1 MADHLR
7 WMPDSVMN
15 PSPPE
20 PERRPPA
27 GRATTLPLPL
37 LAAVALLGLGAGAPP
52 GRATAAPIA
61 PRVELE
67 VAGLLPMG
75 EGRPSILVLRAK
87 GTRTIL
93 PVVVSAG
100 AARELGLTLAG
111 GADHPGV
118 LGRAIR
124 ALGATVRE
132 VELSS
137 TDETTLDG
145 ARIRLTQNGRPVEVT
160 ARPSESVALA
170 VSTRAPIVTRREV
183 LEQSGLTPD
192 DLARPHRRQAAEA
205 PPDVSL

>member
-1 MADHLR
+1 M
-7 WMPDSVMN
+7 V
-15 PSPPE
+15 
-20 PERRPPA
+20 
-27 GRATTLPLPL
+27 
-37 LAAVALLGLGAGAPP
+37 LLGLGAGAPP
-52 GRATAAPIA
+52 GRAAATPLA
-61 PRVELE
+61 ARVELE

-75 EGRPSILVLRAK
+75 EDKPSILVLRAK
-87 GTRTIL
+87 GTKTIL

-170 VSTRAPIVTRREV
+170 VSSRAPIVTRREV

-192 DLARPHRRQAAEA
+192 DLARTHRRQAAEAEA